1 MLGEG
6 ALQSR
11 TMSAGGTSE
20 TTARRAHPA
29 KDVVPDM

>member
-11 TMSAGGTSE
+11 AISAGGISD
-20 TTARRAHPA
+20 TTARRVHPA